1 MEKNGVISLVFIS
14 PSSVM
19 VLKLSK
25 FVAYL
30 QFFADVCKKSK
41 PIIAIYVYIYIYI
54 YIYASESSCF
64 ALLKN
69 GIGYSAIT

>member
-1 MEKNGVISLVFIS
+1 MEKNGVISPVFIS

-19 VLKLSK
+19 VLELSK

-41 PIIAIYVYIYIYI
+41 PVIAIYVYIYI